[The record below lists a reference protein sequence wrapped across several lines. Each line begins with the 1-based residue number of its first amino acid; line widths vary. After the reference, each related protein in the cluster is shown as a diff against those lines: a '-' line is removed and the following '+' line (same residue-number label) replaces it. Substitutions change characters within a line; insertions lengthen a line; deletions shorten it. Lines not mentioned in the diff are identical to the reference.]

1 MIQLFTELQEKK
13 NVRSNLSALRASLKE
28 ATEEQKAQA
37 IEFVRGHEDLVFGFL
52 QEEDAKTRKNAALL
66 LGDLA
71 VQNALQPLWKAY
83 TREQTL
89 FVKSAYLEA
98 MKALHAE
105 EILSQLK
112 DRLAELEGEPVTEEN
127 RKHWEAELRALRA
140 ILIQYE
146 GIDTHHFDIK
156 QKNNHVL
163 LVTNRNHRGILEN
176 QTGGKVHP
184 LGVIVQT
191 DDLLQL
197 LQIRTYRDMLFL
209 IPVKGLLE
217 QEPEKAAE
225 TVWKPM
231 LAICAKYH
239 REDKPFFFRIECRS
253 AMTLEQRSRFVKK
266 LGSAIEQ
273 LSDGK
278 LVNSP
283 GDYEVELRL
292 IANREG
298 KFFPALRFYT
308 LPDHRFAYRKHAI
321 AASMHPSLA
330 ALIMELAA
338 PYLKENAQIIDPFCG
353 VGTMLIERDIRVPA
367 REKYGTDI
375 FGEAIDGAREN
386 AALAGEQ
393 INFVHRDFF
402 DFRHDY
408 LFDEIVTNMPVRG
421 KMTREQLD
429 RLYEKFFRKALTILE
444 KEAVIVMYTGE
455 IGFVKKQLRL
465 HREFSLLEEYCMQS
479 KAGCYLFII
488 GVKR

>member
-83 TREQTL
+83 TREQKL

-127 RKHWEAELRALRA
+127 RKHREAELRALRA

-163 LVTNRNHRGILEN
+163 LVTNRNHCGILEN
-176 QTGGKVHP
+176 QTGGKAHP

-209 IPVKGLLE
+209 LPVKGLLE

-298 KFFPALRFYT
+298 KFFPALKFYT
-308 LPDHRFAYRKHAI
+308 IPDHRFAYRKHAI

-330 ALIMELAA
+330 ALLMELAA

-353 VGTMLIERDIRVPA
+353 T
-367 REKYGTDI
+367 
-375 FGEAIDGAREN
+375 
-386 AALAGEQ
+386 
-393 INFVHRDFF
+393 
-402 DFRHDY
+402 
-408 LFDEIVTNMPVRG
+408 
-421 KMTREQLD
+421 
-429 RLYEKFFRKALTILE
+429 
-444 KEAVIVMYTGE
+444 
-455 IGFVKKQLRL
+455 
-465 HREFSLLEEYCMQS
+465 
-479 KAGCYLFII
+479 
-488 GVKR
+488 